1 MDAQDRQLAGLV
13 SDEAERLYARLAAA
27 GGLYIGEGAEQL
39 SLDNNAVR
47 ELTEAKIIFPSHN
60 DRLIPVA
67 RETALQLLLSRQH
80 AEIARRQEAAVAGW
94 KQLDAML
101 SESRGPTG
109 TTIRDAGGLADVIVG
124 LDELNHLSHELYY
137 STEHELL
144 GLTTGRFK
152 RPMELQKAVTP
163 PLPATSQGARFRM
176 IYDSQIAAHPFGA
189 QLIAASVETGEEI
202 RIREQLPLK
211 MLHVDDKVA
220 LIALTDTAVDGSLL
234 TRSPLLLAALR
245 EWFEYMW
252 KDDSTTAICDSAD
265 ISLTVP
271 QRHVLRLLSSG
282 MSDEAIARAS
292 GMSVRTVRRHV
303 TAILDQLGAS
313 SRFAAGAMAS
323 RRGWI

>member
-1 MDAQDRQLAGLV
+1 MDAQDRQFAGLV
-13 SDEAERLYARLAAA
+13 SDDAERLYARLTAA
-27 GGLYIGEGAEQL
+27 GGLHIGEGPEQL
-39 SLDNNAVR
+39 NLNDAAVR
-47 ELTEAKIIFPSHN
+47 ELIETKIIFSSHD
-60 DRLIPVA
+60 DRLVPVA
-67 RETALQLLLSRQH
+67 RETALQLLLSKQH
-80 AEIARRQEAAVAGW
+80 AEIASSQEVAVAGW

-101 SESRGPTG
+101 SESRESAG
-109 TTIRDAGGLADVIVG
+109 TTIRGADGLAEVIVG
-124 LDELNHLSHELYY
+124 LDKLNNLSHELYY

-144 GLTTGRFK
+144 GLTTGQFK

-163 PLPATSQGARFRM
+163 PTTATGQGARFRM
-176 IYDSQIAAHPFGA
+176 IYDSHIAAHPFGA
-189 QLIAASVETGEEI
+189 QLIAASVESGEEI

-234 TRSPLLLAALR
+234 TRSPPLLAALR

-252 KDDSTTAICDSAD
+252 NDGSTTAICDTAD
-265 ISLTVP
+265 DSLTGP

-303 TAILDQLGAS
+303 TAILEQLGAS